1 MKSVQFDA
9 SNDSQMGFGLEGK
22 IFEISEAAQICVLGV
37 FRYNL
42 INWQTK

>member
-1 MKSVQFDA
+1 MKSAQFDS
-9 SNDSQMGFGLEGK
+9 SNDSQMGFGVEGE
-22 IFEISEAAQICVLGV
+22 IFDNSEAAQICVLGV